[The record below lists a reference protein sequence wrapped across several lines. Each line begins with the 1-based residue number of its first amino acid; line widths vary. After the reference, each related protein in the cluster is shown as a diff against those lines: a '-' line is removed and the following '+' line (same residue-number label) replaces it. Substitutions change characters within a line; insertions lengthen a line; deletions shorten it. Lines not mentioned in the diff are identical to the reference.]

1 MKTDMIR
8 VSSRSSRIETAL
20 KQADFV
26 AAYKGLSPKSALH
39 LRLLTEEMMGMIR
52 SITGETEGDFWIED
66 QDNVFQLHFRV
77 CTSMD
82 SVKRERLLSAAT
94 SGKNESARGIMGRLR
109 NFFDMEAD
117 ADIAIAATP
126 LFYGMYEGHP
136 SGSALDYE
144 WSMQRYEEQLSFR
157 GESDP
162 VAKEA
167 WDELEKSVVAHV
179 ADDVKVSIRGGTV
192 EMTILK
198 KMN

>member
-1 MKTDMIR
+1 MKTDIIR

-20 KQADFV
+20 KQAEFV
-26 AAYKGLSPKSALH
+26 AAYKELSPKNAMH

-52 SITGETEGDFWIED
+52 SITGETEGEFWIED
-66 QDNVFQLHFRV
+66 QDNIFQLHFRV
-77 CTSMD
+77 RTSMD
-82 SVKRERLLSAAT
+82 SVKRERLLSAST

-117 ADIAIAATP
+117 TDVSIAATP
-126 LFYGMYEGHP
+126 LFYGMYEEP
-136 SGSALDYE
+136 ASGSALDYE
-144 WSMQRYEEQLSFR
+144 WSMQRYQEQLSFR

-198 KMN
+198 KMG